1 MSVALVTG
9 GASGIGLAA
18 ARRFKNAGWTCH
30 LVDRAFNDE
39 ARAVGTCHEADV
51 RDRARADAIVK
62 QVGEIRALIACAGL
76 SRDATIDRMD
86 AATWQEVIDVDL
98 TGTFNYVAACAPGF
112 KRQGGGKI
120 VLVSSTVAM
129 RARRGLANYVAAKA
143 GVAGLARAAARDLGH
158 AGVNVNC
165 VAPGLVDTPLT
176 RGVAEEIRQRLRDET
191 CLGRIAQP
199 DDIAAVIFFL
209 CSEDA
214 RHVTGETIRVD
225 GGQLS

>member
-1 MSVALVTG
+1 MSVVLITG
-9 GASGIGLAA
+9 ANSGIGLAA
-18 ARRFKNAGWTCH
+18 AKRFKAAGWRVA
-30 LVDRAFNDE
+30 LVDRTFSEA
-39 ARAVGTCHEADV
+39 ARALGSCHEADV
-51 RDRARADAIVK
+51 RDRARADAIIR
-62 QVGEIRALIACAGL
+62 QLGDLRALVACAGL

-86 AATWQEVIDVDL
+86 ATTWQEVIDVDL

-120 VLVSSTVAM
+120 VLVSSTAAI
-129 RARRGLANYVAAKA
+129 RARRGLSNYIAAKA
-143 GVAGLARAAARDLGH
+143 GVAGLARAAARDLGR
-158 AGVNVNC
+158 ANVNVNC

-176 RGVAEEIRQRLRDET
+176 AGVSEEIRQRLRDET
-191 CLGRIAQP
+191 CLGRVAQP
-199 DDIAAVIFFL
+199 DDVAAVILFL